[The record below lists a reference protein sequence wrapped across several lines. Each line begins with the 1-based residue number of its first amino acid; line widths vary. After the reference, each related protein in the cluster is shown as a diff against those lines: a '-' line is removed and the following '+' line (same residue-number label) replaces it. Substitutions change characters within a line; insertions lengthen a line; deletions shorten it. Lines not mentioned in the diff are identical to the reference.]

1 MGALPSGMSGTWH
14 DDGEG
19 QGAASGVADGSEGS
33 KDEMLQEGDVCEST
47 DGGGRL
53 MVVGVDKTAGRV
65 LVEQVGAESSGRAAA
80 TLSIPMWKLRPLHE
94 GLPAARQMHQLLSLY
109 LDHCSSHATGPH
121 EGLVQGIQDS
131 VRSAHAG
138 SLREVCLD
146 LSGRGLRDA
155 ELEALNCALGDFH
168 SARCRHHEHAAAEDP
183 VSSADR
189 PAACPTVTV
198 VDVSHNYLG
207 SAGATALGAMLLR
220 DFPFCEEL
228 YLDFNNVS
236 DGIQHMFSGEGG
248 GRTQRVLEYLKV
260 LAATNNRIRTLRR
273 LAPLPSL
280 RTLFLDRNPLGPG
293 LSDSAFS
300 DCPKL
305 TSLSLCSTTLNNLS
319 RVRAALSHLTN
330 LSSLWLQSSTNNSPA
345 YLAGAASGRAS
356 SRARARQI
364 DEIAPL
370 PSQHVDGRSW
380 VVDRS
385 PPEEDD
391 KEGGDRDLA
400 SAGNGGNEDA
410 RTGGMSGAGV
420 EVMRDRSLEDAL
432 HVEELNGSD
441 SSRNLF
447 AAPPPLQTP
456 LSLCLFAC
464 G

>member
-1 MGALPSGMSGTWH
+1 MSGTRH
-14 DDGEG
+14 DDGED
-19 QGAASGVADGSEGS
+19 QGAASGVDGGESS
-33 KDEMLQEGDVCEST
+33 KDEMLQEGDMCEST
-47 DGGGRL
+47 DGRGRL

-65 LVEQVGAESSGRAAA
+65 LVEQVGADSSGRAAA

-109 LDHCSSHATGPH
+109 LAHCSSHATGPH
-121 EGLVQGIQDS
+121 EGLVQGIKDS
-131 VRSAHAG
+131 VRTAHAG
-138 SLREVCLD
+138 SHREVCLD

-236 DGIQHMFSGEGG
+236 DGIQHMFSGDGG

-300 DCPKL
+300 DCPQL

-319 RVRAALSHLTN
+319 RVRSALSLLTN
-330 LSSLWLQSSTNNSPA
+330 LSSLWLQSSANNSPA

-356 SRARARQI
+356 SRARVRQI
-364 DEIAPL
+364 DEIAPV
-370 PSQHVDGRSW
+370 PSHDVD
-380 VVDRS
+380 DRS
-385 PPEEDD
+385 RVVGHWPPQENDEQ
-391 KEGGDRDLA
+391 GGDRDLA

-441 SSRNLF
+441 QPSRNLF
-447 AAPPPLQTP
+447 AARPHYKPHLV
-456 LSLCLFAC
+456 CVFAC

>member
-1 MGALPSGMSGTWH
+1 MGALPSGMSGTRH
-14 DDGEG
+14 DDGED
-19 QGAASGVADGSEGS
+19 QGAASGVDGGESS
-33 KDEMLQEGDVCEST
+33 KDEMLQEGDMCEST
-47 DGGGRL
+47 DGRGRL

-65 LVEQVGAESSGRAAA
+65 LVEQVGADSSGRAAA

-109 LDHCSSHATGPH
+109 LAHCSSHATGPH
-121 EGLVQGIQDS
+121 EGLVQGIKDS
-131 VRSAHAG
+131 VRTAHAG

-168 SARCRHHEHAAAEDP
+168 SAQCRHHEHAAAEDP
-183 VSSADR
+183 VSSAAR
-189 PAACPTVTV
+189 PATCPTVTV

-207 SAGATALGAMLLR
+207 ATGATALGTMLLR

-248 GRTQRVLEYLKV
+248 GRTQRGLEYLKV

-300 DCPKL
+300 DCPQL

-319 RVRAALSHLTN
+319 RVRSALSLLTN
-330 LSSLWLQSSTNNSPA
+330 LSSLWLQSSANNSPA

-356 SRARARQI
+356 SRARVRQI
-364 DEIAPL
+364 DEIAPV
-370 PSQHVDGRSW
+370 PSHDVD
-380 VVDRS
+380 DRS
-385 PPEEDD
+385 RVVGHWPPQENDEQ
-391 KEGGDRDLA
+391 GGDRDLA

-410 RTGGMSGAGV
+410 RTGGLSGAGV
-420 EVMRDRSLEDAL
+420 GVMRDRSLEDAL

-441 SSRNLF
+441 QPSRNLF
-447 AAPPPLQTP
+447 AARPHYKPHLV
-456 LSLCLFAC
+456 CVFAC